1 MMARPRP
8 ARTWAKAK
16 GKHADHKKPA
26 LEIRQQRFALG
37 VKHRERMQAGLFVR
51 AFATAFSIA

>member
-1 MMARPRP
+1 MREAD
-8 ARTWAKAK
+8 AKAK

-26 LEIRQQRFALG
+26 LDVRQQQYPLG
-37 VKHRERMQAGLFVR
+37 VKHGERMQGRLFVR